1 VVAQVAERVWS
12 AVIPHQAAAAGGARA
27 RLSAQLT
34 RAVPAEMLADVVSIA
49 AELVSNAI
57 RHATPLPGGV
67 IRLVW
72 RLRHTAGKHIVE
84 VRVTDGGGVTRP
96 HVHLAGLD
104 ATEGRGLAIVEALST
119 AWGVEQGQSE
129 QTVWAEICR
138 SR

>member
-1 VVAQVAERVWS
+1 MVAQVAERVWS

-27 RLSAQLT
+27 RMAAQLT
-34 RAVPAEMLADVVSIA
+34 RAVPAEMLSDIVSIV

-57 RHATPLPGGV
+57 RHAGPLPGGV

-72 RLRHTAGKHIVE
+72 RLRHSAGAHIVE

-104 ATEGRGLAIVEALST
+104 ATDGRGLAIVEALST
-119 AWGVEQGQSE
+119 AWGVERDESE
-129 QTVWAEICR
+129 QTVWAEV
-138 SR
+138 SRPR